1 MHSLNYRKNILI
13 VFVGLLSLIQ
23 IFFTDI
29 TYDESYYWIYS
40 KFLDFGYYDH
50 PPMVAVFIW
59 FGELLGHG
67 VIYTRLTFIIS
78 MLFTLFTMTKLVARE
93 NVIFLI
99 VSFFCFP
106 LLVASGFLALPDT
119 PLLLFSVL
127 LWKKSEDYLK
137 ENSVQ
142 NILSV
147 SIIIACLFYSK
158 YHGILVVIFTLIGIP
173 QIAKRKSFYI
183 ITLLVVLFYLPHV
196 IWQFNNDFVSFKFH
210 LTGRKEKH
218 FDIENIT
225 NYLLGLIFVCGF
237 LAAPLFT
244 KMALINS
251 KIKSNKIY
259 FYNSFAFFVFVFLL
273 SFRNAIELNW
283 IVTACASFIILALR
297 EPIVKKSSF
306 YILLL
311 PSFLVLVMFRVLL
324 IYDFGLR
331 EKVDRLNEIHG
342 WQARFNEFYALDLE
356 PHVVFD
362 NYQYAAKFSYFRN
375 YIYPVKH
382 LRSRE
387 SHYSILN
394 LIDKYKINLDDEVSF
409 VGTKNI
415 FDSYRIETNYKDPI
429 YIEIKTQ
436 LRDIMDK
443 YE

>member
-1 MHSLNYRKNILI
+1 M
-13 VFVGLLSLIQ
+13 
-23 IFFTDI
+23 
-29 TYDESYYWIYS
+29 
-40 KFLDFGYYDH
+40 
-50 PPMVAVFIW
+50 
-59 FGELLGHG
+59 
-67 VIYTRLTFIIS
+67 
-78 MLFTLFTMTKLVARE
+78 
-93 NVIFLI
+93 
-99 VSFFCFP
+99 
-106 LLVASGFLALPDT
+106 
-119 PLLLFSVL
+119 
-127 LWKKSEDYLK
+127 
-137 ENSVQ
+137 
-142 NILSV
+142 
-147 SIIIACLFYSK
+147 
-158 YHGILVVIFTLIGIP
+158 
-173 QIAKRKSFYI
+173 
-183 ITLLVVLFYLPHV
+183 VLFYLPHV

-311 PSFLVLVMFRVLL
+311 PSFLVLVMFRVLI

-342 WQARFNEFYALDLE
+342 WQVRFNEFYALDLE

-362 NYQYAAKFSYFRN
+362 NYQYAVSVAS
-375 YIYPVKH
+375 
-382 LRSRE
+382 LS
-387 SHYSILN
+387 STN
-394 LIDKYKINLDDEVSF
+394 LSSLLE
-409 VGTKNI
+409 
-415 FDSYRIETNYKDPI
+415 
-429 YIEIKTQ
+429 
-436 LRDIMDK
+436 
-443 YE
+443 